1 MFPNVDQRLE
11 LFLLKV
17 LPHCKELRISLTIDN
32 NENYYNVKRVEG
44 NELMCLKGMN
54 GESVYNILKKYLINI
69 NQLNLEELNYNEDSP
84 WDNGRQ
90 VFLLK
95 IKGYLN

>member
-1 MFPNVDQRLE
+1 
-11 LFLLKV
+11 
-17 LPHCKELRISLTIDN
+17 
-32 NENYYNVKRVEG
+32 
-44 NELMCLKGMN
+44 MCLKGMN

-69 NQLNLEELNYNEDSP
+69 NQLNLDELNYNEDSP